1 MKYSH
6 VNVAVASICGGV
18 GKTTLSNN
26 LLSPQLLD
34 GIVIEV
40 EDWNSSSGVSDLK
53 ISSNDFYKVAAQL
66 NVDDTRSFV
75 IDIGASSSQDV
86 IKKFGDLETTR
97 ESIDY
102 WVIPVRAGAKQRLDT
117 LKTAQTLLDMEVDPK
132 KILIIPSAVTDLKQY
147 QHEFGVLMSAAS
159 DNGIYFSPQP
169 ILFNEVFDM
178 LKTTERTVFNVVE
191 NKPDFAALKEESRGD
206 EQRLM
211 RLGEQMLVYSLSVT
225 AVKNLKSVFEATPI
239 ARDLYL
245 PKEYHAK

>member
-34 GIVIEV
+34 GIVVEV

-75 IDIGASSSQDV
+75 IDIGASSSQDI

-97 ESIDY
+97 ESIDF

-117 LKTAQTLLDMEVDPK
+117 LKTAQILMDMEIDRK

-147 QHEFGVLMSAAS
+147 QYDFGSLMNTAN
-159 DNGIYFSPQP
+159 DTGIYFSPQP

-178 LKTTERTVFNVVE
+178 LKATDKTVFNIVE
-191 NKPDFAALKEESRGD
+191 NKPDFAVLKHEARGN
-206 EQRLM
+206 EQSLM
-211 RLGEQMLVYSLSVT
+211 RLGEQMLIYSLAST
-225 AVKNLKSVFEATPI
+225 AAKNLRAVFEATPI
-239 ARDLYL
+239 AKNVYL
-245 PKEYHAK
+245 PKEHHGK